1 MNKAAQIAI
10 AKGATT
16 FVFGSAIAATL
27 SWGFATDGVGT
38 KRDPKPVNEPT
49 FETHGEA
56 ARQLC
61 KVETGDD
68 SLIRSSDLVLSKN
81 VVVVRLNGRMVR
93 MPTDEVFERSQSKTS
108 ADNVWVVGICESE
121 AFVMT
126 QEMRDELDAYAAQR

>member
-1 MNKAAQIAI
+1 MNKAAQVAI

-27 SWGFATDGVGT
+27 SWGFATDGVGID
-38 KRDPKPVNEPT
+38 RDPKPVNEPT

-61 KVETGDD
+61 KVETGNA

-81 VVVVRLNGRMVR
+81 VVVVRLNGHMVR
-93 MPTDEVFERSQSKTS
+93 MDTGEAFERAQSKTR
-108 ADNVWVVGICESE
+108 ADDIWVVGVCESE

-126 QEMRDELDAYAAQR
+126 QEMRDELDKAARR